1 MPLVFHG
8 ITNDKGLIGTTD
20 TMMDYKNRKK

>member
-1 MPLVFHG
+1 MPLAFHG
-8 ITNDKGLIGTTD
+8 ITNNKGLVGTTD